1 MKLFG
6 LHLYRQALHETIRAS
21 LGLPKFCLTFFQTCI
36 SHHGCEKS
44 QIYGKLQFLE
54 DLLASQNIDSSY
66 FYSYVTPLPPPP
78 PLPHIAPANSPT
90 GSIIT
95 SQATMTL
102 NIRLFLFYMICNFFK
117 CDDFTLL

>member
-1 MKLFG
+1 MVVKNF
-6 LHLYRQALHETIRAS
+6 
-21 LGLPKFCLTFFQTCI
+21 KFMENYNSWKIYLQVNILT
-36 SHHGCEKS
+36 
-44 QIYGKLQFLE
+44 L
-54 DLLASQNIDSSY
+54 
-66 FYSYVTPLPPPP
+66 VTFTHMLPPPIP
-78 PLPHIAPANSPT
+78 HALPLPHIAPAISPP

>member
-21 LGLPKFCLTFFQTCI
+21 LGLPN
-36 SHHGCEKS
+36 EKS

-66 FYSYVTPLPPPP
+66 FYSYVNPPPPP
-78 PLPHIAPANSPT
+78 PLPHIATTNSPT
-90 GSIIT
+90 GSIT

>member
-21 LGLPKFCLTFFQTCI
+21 LGLPNFCLTFFQTCI

-66 FYSYVTPLPPPP
+66 FYSYVTPPPTPP
-78 PLPHIAPANSPT
+78 HAHSPISPLP
-90 GSIIT
+90 
-95 SQATMTL
+95 
-102 NIRLFLFYMICNFFK
+102 
-117 CDDFTLL
+117 TLLQVLSSPLRQP

>member
-21 LGLPKFCLTFFQTCI
+21 LGLPNFCLSFFQTCI

-54 DLLASQNIDSSY
+54 DLLATQNIDSSY
-66 FYSYVTPLPPPP
+66 FYSYITPPP
-78 PLPHIAPANSPT
+78 PLPHIATANSPT

>member
-21 LGLPKFCLTFFQTCI
+21 LGLPNFCLTFFQTCI

-66 FYSYVTPLPPPP
+66 FYSYVTKQCSIFNLSFQIAIHTSNNCNNVVPPV
-78 PLPHIAPANSPT
+78 
-90 GSIIT
+90 
-95 SQATMTL
+95 
-102 NIRLFLFYMICNFFK
+102 
-117 CDDFTLL
+117 

>member
-1 MKLFG
+1 MVVKNL
-6 LHLYRQALHETIRAS
+6 
-21 LGLPKFCLTFFQTCI
+21 KFMENYNSWKIYLQVKILTLVIFTHM
-36 SHHGCEKS
+36 SP
-44 QIYGKLQFLE
+44 
-54 DLLASQNIDSSY
+54 N
-66 FYSYVTPLPPPP
+66 PPPPLP

>member
-1 MKLFG
+1 MVVKNLKFMENYNSWKIY
-6 LHLYRQALHETIRAS
+6 LQVKILTLVIFTHMSPIR
-21 LGLPKFCLTFFQTCI
+21 P
-36 SHHGCEKS
+36 
-44 QIYGKLQFLE
+44 
-54 DLLASQNIDSSY
+54 
-66 FYSYVTPLPPPP
+66 TPTPPPP
-78 PLPHIAPANSPT
+78 PLPHIAPANSPA

>member
-1 MKLFG
+1 MKN
-6 LHLYRQALHETIRAS
+6 RQALHETIRAS
-21 LGLPKFCLTFFQTCI
+21 LGLPNFCLTFFQTCI
-36 SHHGCEKS
+36 SHHSCEKS

-54 DLLASQNIDSSY
+54 DLLGSQNIDSSH
-66 FYSYVTPLPPPP
+66 FYSYVTPPP
-78 PLPHIAPANSPT
+78 PLPHIATANSPT

>member
-1 MKLFG
+1 MVVKNL
-6 LHLYRQALHETIRAS
+6 
-21 LGLPKFCLTFFQTCI
+21 KFMENYNSWKIYLQVKILTLVIFTHM
-36 SHHGCEKS
+36 SP
-44 QIYGKLQFLE
+44 
-54 DLLASQNIDSSY
+54 N
-66 FYSYVTPLPPPP
+66 PPPLP